1 MIIGLRKISGINVN
15 SFMQKFKCNP
25 LVIFEEQINKMKNLN
40 LLQVDNN
47 LDNCYI
53 KLTDKGI
60 DFANIVWE
68 EFI

>member
-1 MIIGLRKISGINVN
+1 
-15 SFMQKFKCNP
+15 MQKFKCNP